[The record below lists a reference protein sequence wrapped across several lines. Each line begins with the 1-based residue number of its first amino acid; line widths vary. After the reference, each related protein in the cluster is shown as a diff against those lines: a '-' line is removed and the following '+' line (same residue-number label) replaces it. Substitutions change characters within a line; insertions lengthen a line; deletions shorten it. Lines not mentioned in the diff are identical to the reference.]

1 MLGFLHLQH
10 LETMESGGK
19 GKGEEV
25 EEVVKEVEGKEDVC
39 WWTILHFLSVRKVGG
54 GGEVSVGSPAC
65 RVFWRDN
72 DDSEML

>member
-1 MLGFLHLQH
+1 
-10 LETMESGGK
+10 MESGGK

-54 GGEVSVGSPAC
+54 EVSVGAPDPPGW
-65 RVFWRDN
+65 WRDN
-72 DDSEML
+72 